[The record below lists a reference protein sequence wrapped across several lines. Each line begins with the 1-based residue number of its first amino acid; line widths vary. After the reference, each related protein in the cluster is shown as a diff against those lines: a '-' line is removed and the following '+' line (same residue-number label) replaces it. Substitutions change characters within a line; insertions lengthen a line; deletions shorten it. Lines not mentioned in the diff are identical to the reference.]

1 MRRRVGWPSHTLTA
15 VPLELCVRH
24 VRCVVSSFRTQTVA
38 LRLMC
43 GSNPITPRRHN
54 IRVTCAARRLT
65 AGLSQLL
72 TAMPVCACCPCSER
86 SLLCLWCSYSRFF
99 YIRCDRKVFHVQD
112 GCVVALKPLPS
123 CRMRVAV
130 VRTQTYV
137 PVLAPYRASYV
148 CRLKP

>member
-86 SLLCLWCSYSRFF
+86 SLLCLWCSYSHFTFGVTVKCFMCKTAVLWFSNLYR
-99 YIRCDRKVFHVQD
+99 RAV
-112 GCVVALKPLPS
+112 CVLLS
-123 CRMRVAV
+123 F
-130 VRTQTYV
+130 RTQTYV